1 MARKP
6 RKQSK
11 TGIHHIMLRGNNK
24 QTIFQD
30 KEDSYKFL
38 KILSQTKEK
47 LDFDVFAYCIMN
59 NHVHLLIKE
68 KENTIGQIIGSVASK
83 FATWYNTKYER
94 VGYLFQ
100 DRFKSEAVETN
111 EYFLTVIRYIHQ
123 NPVKAGLCKAVSEY
137 EFSSYNEF
145 LSTPFL
151 INREFVF
158 ECTTKQSFLLLHSNI
173 NDDNCLEIQENSKH
187 RITDEKAQMIFQKLT
202 GCKNENAFISLSKI
216 KQQNYIQKL
225 HDAGLSIRQIS
236 TLTGVTKRIVE
247 KQTQGDRGRGLVTAT
262 NISD

>member
-6 RKQSK
+6 RTQSK
-11 TGIHHIMLRGNNK
+11 TGIHHIMLRGINK
-24 QTIFQD
+24 QVIFHD

-38 KILSQTKEK
+38 KILSRTKEK
-47 LDFDVFAYCIMN
+47 LDFDIFAYCIMN

-68 KENTIGQIIGSVASK
+68 KENTIGQIIGTVASK

-123 NPVKAGLCKAVSEY
+123 NPVKAGLCKSVGEY

-151 INREFVF
+151 VNKDFVF
-158 ECTTKQSFLLLHSNI
+158 ECTNMQSFLTIHNNI
-173 NDDNCLEIQENSKH
+173 NDDDCLEINENIKP
-187 RITDEKAQMIFQKLT
+187 RITDEKAQMIFQNLT
-202 GCKNENAFISLSKI
+202 GCKNENAFIGLSET
-216 KQQNYIQKL
+216 QQQKNIQAL
-225 HDAGLSIRQIS
+225 HNAGLSIRQIGIA
-236 TLTGVTKRIVE
+236 TGITKH
-247 KQTQGDRGRGLVTAT
+247 
-262 NISD
+262 NITKHLK

>member
-6 RKQSK
+6 RTQSS
-11 TGIHHIMLRGNNK
+11 TGIHHIMLRGINK

-47 LDFDVFAYCIMN
+47 LNFDVFAYCIMS

-68 KENTIGQIIGSVASK
+68 KDNTIGQIIRTIASK

-123 NPVKAGLCKAVSEY
+123 NPVKAGLCKTVGEY
-137 EFSSYNEF
+137 EFSSYNEYF
-145 LSTPFL
+145 STPYLLKINPKFFL
-151 INREFVF
+151 I
-158 ECTTKQSFLLLHSNI
+158 
-173 NDDNCLEIQENSKH
+173 
-187 RITDEKAQMIFQKLT
+187 
-202 GCKNENAFISLSKI
+202 
-216 KQQNYIQKL
+216 
-225 HDAGLSIRQIS
+225 
-236 TLTGVTKRIVE
+236 
-247 KQTQGDRGRGLVTAT
+247 
-262 NISD
+262 

>member
-6 RKQSK
+6 RTPSK
-11 TGIHHIMLRGNNK
+11 TGIHHIMLRGINK
-24 QTIFQD
+24 QIIFHD

-47 LDFDVFAYCIMN
+47 LNFDIFAYCIMN

-68 KENTIGQIIGSVASK
+68 KEIPIGKIVGTVASK

-123 NPVKAGLCKAVSEY
+123 NPVKAGLCKSVGEY

-151 INREFVF
+151 VNKDFVF
-158 ECTTKQSFLLLHSNI
+158 ECTNIQSFLTLHNNI
-173 NDDNCLEIQENSKH
+173 NDDDCLEINENVKI
-187 RITDEKAQMIFQKLT
+187 RITEEKAQMLFQKLT
-202 GCKNENAFISLSKI
+202 GCKDKTVFLNQSETN
-216 KQQNYIQKL
+216 QQKHIQAL
-225 HDAGLSIRQIS
+225 HESGLSIRQIS
-236 TLTGVTKRIVE
+236 TLTGLTKSAIE
-247 KQTQGDRGRGLVTAT
+247 KYLK
-262 NISD
+262 

>member
-6 RKQSK
+6 RMQSK
-11 TGIHHIMLRGNNK
+11 TGIYHIMLRGINK
-24 QTIFQD
+24 QTIFHD
-30 KEDSYKFL
+30 KEDSYKLL

-68 KENTIGQIIGSVASK
+68 KENTIGQIIGTVASK
-83 FATWYNTKYER
+83 FAIWYNAKYER

-123 NPVKAGLCKAVSEY
+123 NPVKAGLCKSVDEY

-151 INREFVF
+151 INKDFVF
-158 ECTTKQSFLLLHSNI
+158 ECTNMQSFLTLHNNI
-173 NDDNCLEIQENSKH
+173 NDDNCLEIDETVRI
-187 RITDEKAQMIFQKLT
+187 RITEEKAQMLFQKLT
-202 GCKNENAFISLSKI
+202 GCKDKNDFLNLSETN
-216 KQQNYIQKL
+216 QQRNIQAL
-225 HDAGLSIRQIS
+225 HNAGLSIRQIS
-236 TLTGVTKRIVE
+236 ALTGTTKNAIE
-247 KQTQGDRGRGLVTAT
+247 KHLK
-262 NISD
+262 

>member
-6 RKQSK
+6 RPQSK
-11 TGIHHIMLRGNNK
+11 TGIHHIMLRGINK
-24 QTIFQD
+24 QTIFHD

-38 KILSQTKEK
+38 KLLSHTKEK
-47 LDFDVFAYCIMN
+47 LDFDIFAYCIMS

-68 KENTIGQIIGSVASK
+68 KENTIGQIIGTVASK

-123 NPVKAGLCKAVSEY
+123 NPVKAGLCKSVDEY

-145 LSTPFL
+145 ISTPFL
-151 INREFVF
+151 INRDFVF
-158 ECTTKQSFLLLHSNI
+158 ECTNKQSFLTLHNGI
-173 NDDNCLEIQENSKH
+173 NDDNCLEIDEKVKI
-187 RITDEKAQMIFQKLT
+187 RITEEKAQMIFQKLT
-202 GCKNENAFISLSKI
+202 GCKNETAFLGMSES
-216 KQQNYIQKL
+216 KQQKNIQEL
-225 HDAGLSIRQIS
+225 HKHGLSIRQI
-236 TLTGVTKRIVE
+236 TALTGITKRVVE
-247 KQTQGDRGRGLVTAT
+247 RSLR
-262 NISD
+262 

>member
-6 RKQSK
+6 RTQSK
-11 TGIHHIMLRGNNK
+11 TGIHHIMLRGINK
-24 QTIFQD
+24 QKIFYD

-47 LDFDVFAYCIMN
+47 LDFDIFAYCIMN

-68 KENTIGQIIGSVASK
+68 KENTIGQIIGIIASK

-111 EYFLTVIRYIHQ
+111 EYLLTVIRYIHQ
-123 NPVKAGLCKAVSEY
+123 NPVKAELCKKVEEY
-137 EFSSYNEF
+137 EFSSYNEY

-151 INREFVF
+151 INKEFVF
-158 ECTTKQSFLLLHSNI
+158 ECTNMQSFLALHTST
-173 NDDNCLEIQENSKH
+173 NDDVCLEINENINV
-187 RITDEKAQMIFQKLT
+187 RITDEKAQIIFQKQT
-202 GCKNENAFISLSKI
+202 GCKNESEFLRLSESQ
-216 KQQNYIQKL
+216 KQKQIHKL
-225 HDAGLSIRQIS
+225 HELGLSIRQIC
-236 TLTGVTKRIVE
+236 LVAGQTKHYVLNFV
-247 KQTQGDRGRGLVTAT
+247 K
-262 NISD
+262 